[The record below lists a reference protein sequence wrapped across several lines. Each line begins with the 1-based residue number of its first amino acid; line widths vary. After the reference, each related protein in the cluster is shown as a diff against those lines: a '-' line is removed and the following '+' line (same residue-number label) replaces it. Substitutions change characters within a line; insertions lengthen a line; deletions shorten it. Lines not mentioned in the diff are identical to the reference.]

1 MSVFEKLKEI
11 IGISFPDIDVNCV
24 TENSSLKNDLGL
36 DSLGMMMIAILIE
49 DHFGIKFEGELNFKT
64 VNDICRF
71 IEEKTS

>member
-11 IGISFPDIDVNCV
+11 IGTSFPDIDVNSV

-64 VNDICRF
+64 VSDICRF
-71 IEEKTS
+71 IEEKIS

>member
-11 IGISFPDIDVNCV
+11 IETSFPDIDVNSV

-64 VNDICRF
+64 ESDICRF
-71 IEEKTS
+71 IEEKIS

>member
-11 IGISFPDIDVNCV
+11 IETSFPDIDVNSV

-64 VNDICRF
+64 VSDICRF
-71 IEEKTS
+71 IEEKIS